1 MLGDFDGP
9 HTLAWARFFAAR
21 GHEVHAVSFY
31 PPREEL
37 SGVRY
42 HVLRQRG
49 VPARAPAVAGP
60 RGLKDR
66 LPPSLMR
73 AVHYLRYRRAGLRRA
88 IESIAP
94 DVFHAHYAVEHGF
107 YGTAAAFHPYAVSV
121 WGSDLLVE
129 SRQPPGGAIARWTL
143 RRADLVTCND
153 ASLAKRVRELGA
165 AEGRVVVANLGIER
179 LFLDAGERS
188 VNLKGGGGPLTAIS
202 DRALEPLY
210 NVDVVLRAFAIARA
224 RLPEARL
231 LIAHEGGER
240 TRLETLA
247 RALRVE
253 DAVTFLGRLAPQ
265 ALAEALAAAHVYVSV
280 PSSDSMALSNLEAM
294 AAGAFPVL
302 ADLPSVDGWV
312 EHGVQGLRVRPR
324 DAAGLAD
331 ALYAALTDAGLRQK
345 AAERNRAKVAAQ
357 GLRERTLLAVERR
370 FYALAGRQL
379 AAAGEGI

>member
-129 SRQPPGGAIARWTL
+129 SRKPPGGAIARWTL
-143 RRADLVTCND
+143 RHADLVTCND

-370 FYALAGRQL
+370 FYALASRQL